1 MRVVLEVE
9 KGKDAGAT
17 HELGL
22 RSYRVIGRAGG
33 AEVTVQL
40 APEGDRILEPD
51 DLARVE
57 AHLARRGSA
66 PPADEDPKPRI
77 GSFKRERDV
86 LLDDEKVSRTHAMI
100 FLDEEGPS
108 IVDLVSTNGTLV
120 NGRSVRDRDLAS
132 GDLIN
137 IGKTRFLVRIL
148 A

>member
-9 KGKDAGAT
+9 KGKDVGASY
-17 HELGL
+17 ELGL
-22 RSYRVIGRAGG
+22 RSYRVLGRSGG
-33 AEVTVQL
+33 ADVTVQL

-51 DLARVE
+51 DLQRVE
-57 AHLARRGSA
+57 AHLSRRGST
-66 PPADEDPKPRI
+66 PVEEEPKPRI
-77 GSFKRERDV
+77 GSFRRERDL
-86 LLDDEKVSRTHAMI
+86 LLDDEKVSRTHAMV

-120 NGRSVRDRDLAS
+120 NGRRVRDRDLAS

-137 IGKTRFLVRIL
+137 IGKTRFIVRIL

>member
-9 KGKDAGAT
+9 KGKAVGES
-17 HELGL
+17 HEIGV
-22 RSYRVIGRAGG
+22 RSYRAIGREGG
-33 AEVTVQL
+33 ADITVQL
-40 APEGDRILEPD
+40 STEGDRILEPD
-51 DLARVE
+51 DLQRVE

-66 PPADEDPKPRI
+66 PPEDDPKPRI
-77 GSFKRERDV
+77 GSFKRERDI

-120 NGRSVRDRDLAS
+120 NGRRVRDRDLAS

-137 IGKTRFLVRIL
+137 IGKTRFIVRIL
-148 A
+148 P